1 MRTQRLTIPAIVILT
16 LILLVGAGVTAG
28 LISAKAQADSTPP
41 PEAAAPTPAGP
52 PPAPA
57 HAETARSTQP
67 DLDVPKSGGDT
78 PSLEQGL
85 TVNWRPAVSGNS
97 QYPIP
102 EKAELTYPN
111 LGSALDQM
119 VAGVEN
125 GESTAREAAQEAP
138 VSREESVAVTIYLSG
153 NVDDVVTF
161 LEDNGGSPRNVGEDY
176 IEAYVPVTLLG
187 KLSEQPGVLRV
198 REIPPAIPAQTPL
211 EVTGHGPAQHF
222 SQSWNRAG
230 ITGQGIKVGITD
242 TGFEGFQDL
251 MGTELPIT
259 VEARCYTSIGE
270 FTNNLDD
277 CENGDNHG
285 TKVAE
290 SLIDIAPEVS
300 LYIANGISQGDDKVS
315 IEWMLSQGVSI
326 INNSAGWP
334 FFDGPGDGTSPYSVS
349 PLKTVDHATAEGAV
363 WLNSAGNEG
372 QSAWFGPFS
381 DPDSDR
387 YHNFDGDIEATVL
400 PLQAG
405 EPFTIEL
412 RWEDT
417 WGQPETDLDLH
428 IFHSNREH
436 FVAMEE
442 YQTGPNAGDFPIP
455 SEHGSFEAPQEDSYD
470 IVILRTSGPPPEW
483 VQLIVHTSQPLIIHT
498 PGGSIG
504 NPAESNNPG
513 MLAVGAAP
521 WYDEFTIEP
530 YSSRGPTPDGRVKP
544 DVVGADCG
552 ATSLTPLDEYGEGFC
567 GTSQAS
573 PHVAGMAAL
582 VRQRFSDYS
591 PVQVANYLK
600 DSSYQFGTPDP
611 NNTWGYG
618 FAALRPAFPPDA
630 PIISVPV
637 TAGPDSLS
645 IIWESP
651 TGDEYDEPVTSYDL
665 RHILTGADGTV
676 ESNWT
681 VLDDVGALDSRQH
694 MLTGLTGG
702 TSYGVQVRGVNYWGE
717 GEWSTTATGTPQE
730 VPLGMPTIGSV
741 SAGTG
746 SLTVSWSTPSGGA
759 SGITAYDLRY
769 ISTDADETVDAN
781 WTVEEDVWTT
791 GFGSLEYVLTGLTDG
806 TQYDVQ
812 VRAVNSAGDGPWS
825 ATATGT
831 PQQGESG
838 ATATRSF
845 SPTSVLPNGEVTVT
859 VAVADYGTFGGLTEN
874 LPEEFAYKPMSS
886 NLDDA
891 QVVVNGQTVR
901 FTLTGVF
908 QSVTYVVTAS
918 STEGSYSFSGT
929 LIDSSRQEIPVG
941 GALTIAVTTED
952 PLVARYDANGNG
964 TIEKSEVIAAI
975 NDYLFGAVD
984 EAISKSDVI
993 KLINLY
999 LFG

>member
-1 MRTQRLTIPAIVILT
+1 MYIAT
-16 LILLVGAGVTAG
+16 
-28 LISAKAQADSTPP
+28 
-41 PEAAAPTPAGP
+41 
-52 PPAPA
+52 
-57 HAETARSTQP
+57 
-67 DLDVPKSGGDT
+67 
-78 PSLEQGL
+78 
-85 TVNWRPAVSGNS
+85 
-97 QYPIP
+97 
-102 EKAELTYPN
+102 
-111 LGSALDQM
+111 
-119 VAGVEN
+119 
-125 GESTAREAAQEAP
+125 P
-138 VSREESVAVTIYLSG
+138 VSYG
-153 NVDDVVTF
+153 
-161 LEDNGGSPRNVGEDY
+161 
-176 IEAYVPVTLLG
+176 
-187 KLSEQPGVLRV
+187 
-198 REIPPAIPAQTPL
+198 
-211 EVTGHGPAQHF
+211 
-222 SQSWNRAG
+222 
-230 ITGQGIKVGITD
+230 
-242 TGFEGFQDL
+242 DL
-251 MGTELPIT
+251 QNT
-259 VEARCYTSIGE
+259 VE
-270 FTNNLDD
+270 
-277 CENGDNHG
+277 
-285 TKVAE
+285 
-290 SLIDIAPEVS
+290 
-300 LYIANGISQGDDKVS
+300 
-315 IEWMLSQGVSI
+315 WMASQGVSV
-326 INNSAGWP
+326 INYPLSNA
-334 FFDGPGDGTSPYSVS
+334 FDGPGDGTSPYSFSPLRTVDQAVDGGTVWVNAAGNYAQTTWFGTYAIVNVGSSRFLEFYGTDVFNSMLLAEGDEVRVQLRWGDSWRGANRDFDLLIWDHAATEIVASSYDYQQGRLGQVPLEFLTYQVPRDGLYSVVVAHSTGGVPDWIQLMVWGVPDILYYTGNGSIVS
-349 PLKTVDHATAEGAV
+349 PAEGA
-363 WLNSAGNEG
+363 
-372 QSAWFGPFS
+372 
-381 DPDSDR
+381 
-387 YHNFDGDIEATVL
+387 
-400 PLQAG
+400 
-405 EPFTIEL
+405 
-412 RWEDT
+412 
-417 WGQPETDLDLH
+417 
-428 IFHSNREH
+428 
-436 FVAMEE
+436 
-442 YQTGPNAGDFPIP
+442 
-455 SEHGSFEAPQEDSYD
+455 
-470 IVILRTSGPPPEW
+470 
-483 VQLIVHTSQPLIIHT
+483 
-498 PGGSIG
+498 
-504 NPAESNNPG
+504 NPG
-513 MLAVGAAP
+513 MLAVGASP
-521 WYDEFTIEP
+521 WYDVYTIEP
-530 YSSRGPTPDGRVKP
+530 TSSRGPTPDGRVKP
-544 DVVGADCG
+544 DVVGAHCG
-552 ATSLTPLDEYGEGFC
+552 ETSQAPLDENRRGFC

-573 PHVAGMAAL
+573 AHVAGLAAL
-582 VRQRFSDYS
+582 VRQRFSGYS
-591 PVQVANYLK
+591 PIQVANYLK

-618 FAALRPAFPPDA
+618 FAALPLALPPDP

-645 IIWESP
+645 ITWESP

-681 VLDDVGALDSRQH
+681 VVDDVGAPDSRQH

-791 GFGSLEYVLTGLTDG
+791 GSGSLEYVLTGLTDG

-886 NLDDA
+886 NLADA
-891 QVVVNGQTVR
+891 QVAVNGQTVR

-929 LIDSSRQEIPVG
+929 LIDSDRQEIPVG

-952 PLVARYDANGNG
+952 PLVARYDANNNG

-975 NDYLFGAVD
+975 NDYLFGAGD
-984 EAISKSDVI
+984 EAISKAEVI
-993 KLINLY
+993 ELINLY

>member
-1 MRTQRLTIPAIVILT
+1 
-16 LILLVGAGVTAG
+16 
-28 LISAKAQADSTPP
+28 
-41 PEAAAPTPAGP
+41 
-52 PPAPA
+52 
-57 HAETARSTQP
+57 
-67 DLDVPKSGGDT
+67 
-78 PSLEQGL
+78 
-85 TVNWRPAVSGNS
+85 
-97 QYPIP
+97 
-102 EKAELTYPN
+102 
-111 LGSALDQM
+111 M
-119 VAGVEN
+119 VAGVEDV
-125 GESTAREAAQEAP
+125 ESTAREAAQEAP
-138 VSREESVAVTIYLSG
+138 VSQEESVAVTIYLSG

-187 KLSEQPGVLRV
+187 PVSEQPGVLRV
-198 REIPPAIPAQTPL
+198 REIIPPQPAYGDFTSQGV
-211 EVTGHGPAQHF
+211 EAHF
-222 SQSWNRAG
+222 SDTWNRSG
-230 ITGQGIKVGITD
+230 IRGQGVKVGIID
-242 TGFEGFQDL
+242 LPFAFNGFRSL
-251 MGTELPIT
+251 MGAELPET
-259 VEARCYTSIGE
+259 VRARCYTEVGV
-270 FTNNLDD
+270 FTGNLAD
-277 CENGDNHG
+277 CENVVLGNDHG
-285 TKVAE
+285 TSVAE
-290 SLIDIAPEVS
+290 TIIDVAPEAS
-300 LYIANGISQGDDKVS
+300 MYIATPVSYGDLQNTV
-315 IEWMLSQGVSI
+315 EWMDSQGVSV
-326 INNSAGWP
+326 INKSGAWV
-334 FFDGPGDGTSPYSVS
+334 FDGPGDGTSPYSFS
-349 PLKTVDHATAEGAV
+349 PLRAVDQAVDGGAV
-363 WLNSAGNEG
+363 WVNSAGNNA
-372 QSAWFGPFS
+372 QTTWFGPPLNPDRDPWINFS
-381 DPDSDR
+381 
-387 YHNFDGDIEATVL
+387 GDVEGNLFRLEAGDVVRV
-400 PLQAG
+400 Q
-405 EPFTIEL
+405 L
-412 RWEDT
+412 RWQGA
-417 WGQPETDLDLH
+417 WGQQGTDLDVVLFDSDLN
-428 IFHSNREH
+428 IVGGS
-436 FVAMEE
+436 VD
-442 YQTGPNAGDFPIP
+442 YQSGPDAGAFPVP
-455 SEHGSFEAPQEDSYD
+455 WEFMTYQAPKDDSYELG
-470 IVILRTSGPPPEW
+470 ILHQSGTLPEW
-483 VQLIVHTSQPLIIHT
+483 IQLVVWGVVSIQYYTGS
-498 PGGSIG
+498 GGIG
-504 NPAESNNPG
+504 NPAESANPG

-521 WYDEFTIEP
+521 WYDVYTIEP
-530 YSSRGPTPDGRVKP
+530 TSSRGPTPDGRIKP
-544 DVVGADCG
+544 DLIGAHCG
-552 ATSLTPLDEYGEGFC
+552 ETSRIPLVLSVIGFC
-567 GTSQAS
+567 GTSQSSA
-573 PHVAGMAAL
+573 HVAGMAAL

-600 DSSYQFGTPDP
+600 DSTFQFGTPDP

-645 IIWESP
+645 ITWESP

-681 VLDDVGALDSRQH
+681 VVEDVGAPDSRQH

-791 GFGSLEYVLTGLTDG
+791 GSGSLEYVLTGLTDG

-845 SPTSVLPNGEVTVT
+845 SPTSVMPHGEVTVT
-859 VAVADYGTFGGLTEN
+859 VAIADYGTLGALTET
-874 LPEEFAYKPMSS
+874 LPEGFAYKPMSS

-891 QVVVNGQTVR
+891 QVAVNGQTVR
-901 FTLTGVF
+901 FTLTGGL

-918 STEGSYSFSGT
+918 STESSYSFSGT
-929 LIDSSRQEIPVG
+929 LIDSDRQEIPVG
-941 GALTIAVTTED
+941 GALTIAVTTAD
-952 PLVARYDANGNG
+952 PLVARYDANNNG

-975 NDYLFGAVD
+975 NDYLFGAGE
-984 EAISKSDVI
+984 EAISKAEVI
-993 KLINLY
+993 RLINLY